1 MGRRRGFYE
10 PEWLGE
16 EQAERDASIPGRRYY
31 VYILETDFGDYVG
44 HTARL
49 RSRIREHKNGD
60 VQSTVG
66 GRPQLAWYTKRPFR
80 TRDDAAS
87 FEAALKALR
96 QKRASRYKEITGL
109 DPMPFRHPAYRG
121 GGAGCLMP
129 IIGTVSVIGLLTLGL
144 AKLFV

>member
-1 MGRRRGFYE
+1 MGRRRGYYE
-10 PEWLGE
+10 PEWLGD
-16 EQAERDASIPGRRYY
+16 EQAERDALIPGRRYY

-49 RSRIREHKNGD
+49 RSRIREHRNGE

-80 TRDDAAS
+80 SRDDAAG

-96 QKRASRYKEITGL
+96 QKRSPRYKEITGL
-109 DPMPFRHPAYRG
+109 EPMPFRHPAYSRG
-121 GGAGCLMP
+121 GIGCLMP
-129 IIGTVSVIGLLTLGL
+129 VVWAVAALSMLLV
-144 AKLFV
+144 AAWLFSI